1 MKLIEIFKAQGLSD
15 EQINKITA
23 SMKENK
29 VYETSIEN
37 ADDEYSKLKTEKE
50 VLEGQLNTA
59 NTTIGDLKK
68 NNKDNEIL
76 QQTIKN
82 HEKTI
87 ETLKN
92 DSASKIKNLTL
103 DNAISSKLSKVDDKY
118 KKLLKGQFDRDKLS
132 IKDDGSIEGLE
143 EQFKTI
149 SETYSEWFESQ
160 LPSNTGGLGNFNR
173 NPGGGG
179 AIESLGER
187 LAKQA
192 TETNTNNHNYFGGNN

>member
-1 MKLIEIFKAQGLSD
+1 MKLIEILKAQGLTD
-15 EQINKITA
+15 DQISKITN

-29 VYETSIEN
+29 IYETSLEN
-37 ADDEYSKLKTEKE
+37 ADAEYSKLKTGKGD
-50 VLEGQLNTA
+50 LEGQLKTA

-68 NNKDNEIL
+68 DNKDNETL
-76 QQTIKN
+76 QQAIKD
-82 HEKTI
+82 HEATI

-103 DNAISSKLSKVDDKY
+103 DNAINSKLSKVDDKY
-118 KKLLKGQFDRDKLS
+118 KKLLQGQFDREKIS

-149 SETYSEWFESQ
+149 SETYTEWFE
-160 LPSNTGGLGNFNR
+160 PTTPDNTGGLGNSGR
-173 NPGGGG
+173 SLGGDGNAG
-179 AIESLGER
+179 SLGER

-192 TETNTNNHNYFGGNN
+192 TEGNVSKHNYFGGNE